1 MTDPVV
7 QVVEE
12 SSNEILYTIRIQ
24 GNTFLPKV
32 YANGK
37 YTVKAGKD
45 RPDGFKKSGLKPTAT
60 KIKVKL

>member
-1 MTDPVV
+1 MNDPVV
-7 QVVEE
+7 QVIEE
-12 SSNEILYTIRIQ
+12 GSKEILYTIRIQ

-32 YANGK
+32 YSNGK

-45 RPDGFKKSGLKPTAT
+45 RPDGFKKTGLKPTAK